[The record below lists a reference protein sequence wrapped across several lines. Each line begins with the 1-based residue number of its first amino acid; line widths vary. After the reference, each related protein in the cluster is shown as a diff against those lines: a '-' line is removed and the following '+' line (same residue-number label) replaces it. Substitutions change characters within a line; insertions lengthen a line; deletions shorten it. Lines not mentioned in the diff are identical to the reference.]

1 LEFEDWQFRRNWKWG
16 LNEYDRLLHT
26 ELSDAILLAFCKLI
40 HPGSLLRKVLRL
52 VDTEVCMRLSQEQ
65 VAAIRISVC
74 EVFGADAKVW
84 LFGSRVDDS
93 RRGGD
98 IDLLVR
104 PAATHVSSS
113 LISKVRLLHKL
124 EGRIGE
130 RKVDVVVEAAD
141 DARPIVRVAHET
153 GVQL

>member
-1 LEFEDWQFRRNWKWG
+1 
-16 LNEYDRLLHT
+16 
-26 ELSDAILLAFCKLI
+26 
-40 HPGSLLRKVLRL
+40 
-52 VDTEVCMRLSQEQ
+52 MRLTQEQ
-65 VAAIRISVC
+65 VSAIRISAN
-74 EVFGADAKVW
+74 EAFGPDVKVW

-104 PAATHVSSS
+104 PAPTHVASS
-113 LISKVRLLHKL
+113 LVSKVRFLNKL

-141 DARPIVRVAHET
+141 DARPIVRIAHET
-153 GVQL
+153 GVLL